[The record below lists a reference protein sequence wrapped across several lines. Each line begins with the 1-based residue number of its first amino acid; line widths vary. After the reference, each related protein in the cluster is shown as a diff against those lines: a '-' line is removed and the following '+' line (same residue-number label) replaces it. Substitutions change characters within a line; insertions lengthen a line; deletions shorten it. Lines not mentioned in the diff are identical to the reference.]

1 MGSPSTHQRLT
12 TASIVWIGGLAAVN
26 LLLVVYFL
34 FWQTPEPVP
43 ATPVG
48 VDVSEAALRLLGE
61 LSEEERSALARPVAE
76 PRSLPQELI
85 VEAQKVCRGWG
96 PFTDMAVLE
105 GIRQQVVPEG
115 EALEIHSTEVAS
127 APDYL
132 VFLESDNNLDNARRL
147 LMELE
152 SQSIDAYVIAGG
164 EFVNSVS
171 AGVFSSEV
179 RANRQMQTLTDLG
192 YVPQMVSL
200 ERVQTVHRLTAMVPE
215 DFQVEGHEVVSQE
228 SSDCAA
234 IARAR

>member
-12 TASIVWIGGLAAVN
+12 TTSIVWLGGLAVVN
-26 LLLVVYFL
+26 LLLVGYFL
-34 FWQTPEPVP
+34 FWRTPEPVV
-43 ATPVG
+43 ATPVS
-48 VDVSEAALRLLGE
+48 VDVSESALRLLGE
-61 LSEEERSALARPVAE
+61 LSEEERSALARPAAE
-76 PRSLPQELI
+76 PRALPQELI
-85 VEAQKVCRGWG
+85 VEVQKVCRGWG

-105 GIRQQVVPEG
+105 AIREQVVPVG
-115 EALEIHSTEVAS
+115 EALEIHSREVTS

-132 VFLESDNNLDNARRL
+132 VYIESDNNLDNARRL

-179 RANRQMQTLTDLG
+179 RANRQIRSLTDLG
-192 YVPQMVSL
+192 YAAKMVSL
-200 ERVQTVHRLTAMVPE
+200 DRVQTVHQLTALVPE
-215 DFQVEGHEVVSQE
+215 DFQVVGHEVEDHE
-228 SSDCAA
+228 SSECAA